1 MYELKTKKN
10 DSSVEDFINSIE
22 DKKRKEDSIKLLD
35 YMSEVSKDTPKMW
48 GTSII
53 GYGDMKYTNSTK
65 KEYEWFKFGFSPRKT
80 SLTLY
85 VTAYSDY
92 LTSLAKENGLK
103 HGKGC
108 IYIKDLDKVDKEVVI
123 EMIRYS
129 LEDTNG

>member
-10 DSSVEDFINSIE
+10 KSSVSDFINAIE
-22 DKKRKEDSIKLLD
+22 DNKRREDALILLT
-35 YMSEVSKDTPKMW
+35 YMNEVSKDTPKMW
-48 GTSII
+48 GSSII

-65 KEYEWFKFGFSPRKT
+65 KEYDWFKFGFSPRKS

-92 LTSLAKENGLK
+92 LMNLAEDNGLK

-108 IYIKDLDKVDKEVVI
+108 IYIKDLSKVNKNVVI

-129 LEDTNG
+129 MKEKNG